1 MDRRVASC
9 GEDGNRK
16 EENGRTTGGWVGRSV
31 ISASSTTRINSLI
44 KRINELQ
51 PGQSIHLSLFLA
63 TLLITCIDEM
73 ADALWP
79 HDEDDDDDEADNVAG
94 HFSGKEMQ

>member
-1 MDRRVASC
+1 
-9 GEDGNRK
+9 
-16 EENGRTTGGWVGRSV
+16 
-31 ISASSTTRINSLI
+31 
-44 KRINELQ
+44 
-51 PGQSIHLSLFLA
+51 
-63 TLLITCIDEM
+63 M

>member
-1 MDRRVASC
+1 MDIKMRWTVASRHAVKM
-9 GEDGNRK
+9 GIERRRM
-16 EENGRTTGGWVGRSV
+16 EGRLGWVGRSV

-63 TLLITCIDEM
+63 TLLITCR
-73 ADALWP
+73 
-79 HDEDDDDDEADNVAG
+79 
-94 HFSGKEMQ
+94 